1 MINLASHSTE
11 GGATQPRHIVVMGVS
26 GSGKT
31 TLAQQLA
38 EEMGLP
44 MAEGDEFH
52 PDENIAKMAAGTPL
66 TDEDRWPWL
75 ERLCSWMSA
84 PHAKHG
90 SIITCSALRRRYRDV
105 LRAADGDVVF
115 LHVVVEAPELS
126 IRMQHRSGHFM
137 PPGLVG
143 SQLATL
149 EPLETDEHGLTLANG
164 TTIEELA
171 AAAYRWLTPLAATRH
186 P

>member
-1 MINLASHSTE
+1 MMNLASHSIE
-11 GGATQPRHIVVMGVS
+11 DGAERPRHIVVMGVS

-38 EEMGLP
+38 EKVGVP

-52 PDENIAKMAAGTPL
+52 PAENIAKMAAGTPL

-75 ERLCSWMSA
+75 EKLRKWMSA
-84 PHAKHG
+84 PHSQHG

-105 LRAADGDVVF
+105 LRAADGDVAF
-115 LHVVVEAPELS
+115 LHVVVEAPDLS
-126 IRMQHRSGHFM
+126 TRLQHRAGHFM
-137 PPGLVG
+137 PTGLLD

-164 TTIEELA
+164 TTIEELVA
-171 AAAYRWLTPLAATRH
+171 AAHMWLSPLTATRH
-186 P
+186 H